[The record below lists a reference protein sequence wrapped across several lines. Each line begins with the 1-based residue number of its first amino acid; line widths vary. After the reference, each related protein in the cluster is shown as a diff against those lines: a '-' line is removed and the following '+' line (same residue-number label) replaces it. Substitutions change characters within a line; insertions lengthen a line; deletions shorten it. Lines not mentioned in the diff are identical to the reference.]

1 MPGRRITIAVSG
13 QQSSVGL
20 GWGHQLRR
28 PGQPAFPAANPS
40 PRKTDWRLLT
50 ADRSHLVHL

>member
-1 MPGRRITIAVSG
+1 VSG

-40 PRKTDWRLLT
+40 PRQTDWRLLT
-50 ADRSHLVHL
+50 AHNVEPEAGSYQLSVVS